1 MKSSL
6 GLCVLLT
13 VLWLALSG
21 YFKPVLIGLGV
32 ASVLL
37 VVFLG
42 IRMRIVDDE
51 GYPLKLQPLMS
62 LRYVYWLV
70 GQVFKSNVAVAR
82 RIWSSDMG
90 LSPVV
95 FRVESSQ
102 KTKLGQVIY
111 ANSITLTPGTV
122 SINLWDG
129 VIRVHALTEE
139 GARELAGGEMNTRV
153 AKIEG
158 D

>member
-1 MKSSL
+1 
-6 GLCVLLT
+6 
-13 VLWLALSG
+13 
-21 YFKPVLIGLGV
+21 
-32 ASVLL
+32 
-37 VVFLG
+37 
-42 IRMRIVDDE
+42 
-51 GYPLKLQPLMS
+51 MS
-62 LRYVYWLV
+62 LRYVFWLV

-129 VIRVHALTEE
+129 EIRVHALTEE
-139 GARELAGGEMNTRV
+139 GAQELAGGEMNTRV
-153 AKIEG
+153 AEIEG
-158 D
+158 A